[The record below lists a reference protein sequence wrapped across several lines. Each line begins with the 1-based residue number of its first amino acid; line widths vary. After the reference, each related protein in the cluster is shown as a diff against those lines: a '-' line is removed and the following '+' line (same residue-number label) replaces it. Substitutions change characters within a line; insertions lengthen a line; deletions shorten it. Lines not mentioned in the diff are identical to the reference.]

1 MIKTLQKKFIIT
13 AMTAITIL
21 LVVLLGAINAV
32 NAWTTARETDGMLEF
47 LSNTRFMQGMQGMQS
62 QNRYN
67 NLRGFMGRT
76 FTEDDAMSAV
86 YFVVHFDNTG
96 EIERVD
102 VSRIS
107 SVDEDEAK
115 SLAIRAYNEDE
126 SGVIDKFK
134 YVSIS
139 NGFSGG
145 KTYFFLDTSTDYL
158 SIARVIGLSLIIGIV
173 CWVLMLLLV
182 ILLSRRA
189 IRPIAENM
197 QKQRQFV
204 TDAGHEIKTPL
215 AIILANTDAME
226 LHNGE
231 SKWSKNIRNQ
241 ANRLDGLMQNLLT
254 LARADEDK
262 KVVNTEDFD
271 LSALLEDSVLVFE
284 ESMRMKNLSLRKNIS
299 ENAMIHA
306 NKEQVSRL
314 LSILMDNAVKYSEPD
329 SMVEIS
335 LTSGDKKTEFYIE
348 NQCDTL
354 PQCEPASLFDRF
366 YRADTART
374 QKNGG
379 YGIGLSAAKAIVEG
393 FGGEITAQYLSQNK
407 IRFTVRF

>member
-21 LVVLLGAINAV
+21 LVVLLGAINII
-32 NAWTTARETDGMLEF
+32 NAWTTSRETDGMLEF
-47 LSNTRFMQGMQGMQS
+47 LSNSRMMQGIQN

-67 NLRGFMGRT
+67 NFHGFMGRT

-86 YFVVHFDNTG
+86 YFVVHFDNAG
-96 EIERVD
+96 VIDRVD

-115 SLAIRAYNEDE
+115 ALAVQVYNKNET
-126 SGVIDKFK
+126 GTIDKFK

-139 NGFSGG
+139 SGFNGG

-158 SIARVIGLSLIIGIV
+158 SIARVIGLSLIIGVV
-173 CWVLMLLLV
+173 CWIMMLLLV
-182 ILLSRRA
+182 ILLSRKA

-197 QKQRQFV
+197 QKQQQFV

-231 SKWSKNIRNQ
+231 SKWSKNIRSQ
-241 ANRLDGLMQNLLT
+241 TVRLDGLMQNLLT
-254 LARADEDK
+254 LARADENK
-262 KVVNTEDFD
+262 KVSDTEDFD
-271 LSALLEDSVLVFE
+271 LSVLLEGAVEDFE
-284 ESMRMKNLSLRKNIS
+284 ESMAMKKLKLQKNIC
-299 ENAMIHA
+299 ENVMIHA

-329 SMVEIS
+329 SVVEIS
-335 LTSGDKKTEFYIE
+335 LSSGDKKTEFYIE

-354 PQCEPASLFDRF
+354 PECEPIRLFDRF

-374 QKNGG
+374 QKGGG

-393 FGGEITAQYLSQNK
+393 FGGEITAKYLSQNK